1 MRSTPRLR
9 REMKALIG
17 AFGVALALSYAWVLP
32 RIVLDAEDRI
42 FGQQLERLRT
52 EWARQGYA
60 AGALSAP
67 GARAIVD
74 LRAESPEL
82 AALLAELAPGVHEFN
97 DDPLPGLSGTELL
110 IAVEAATERHPKRWL
125 LYDVTGMEALEG
137 PWRPEYLLAVGGGL
151 LLALAATVVGLLA
164 GRRVFVA
171 LEDLERLLSSGPP
184 PPGTR
189 SAAERRDDEVG
200 RIARVWRETDGRLRA
215 ALDRE
220 QRFTRDASHELRT
233 PIATAR
239 GAVELLRAEPDAS
252 PERREELLRRVDTA
266 LLEMGDLVG
275 AFLWLAREPEPEREG
290 LDREEFSLTA
300 LVERILAERATILR
314 PDARVHW
321 ERRGEGRVEGSER
334 LATVV
339 LGNLLGNALV
349 HGTGELWVSVEDACF
364 TVRNSVKPSRAA
376 REAQS
381 FGFGRAICSDL
392 CARFGWRLESW
403 QREDDFFV
411 RVEFRR
417 DSESAAP
424 RS

>member
-1 MRSTPRLR
+1 
-9 REMKALIG
+9 
-17 AFGVALALSYAWVLP
+17 
-32 RIVLDAEDRI
+32 
-42 FGQQLERLRT
+42 
-52 EWARQGYA
+52 
-60 AGALSAP
+60 
-67 GARAIVD
+67 
-74 LRAESPEL
+74 
-82 AALLAELAPGVHEFN
+82 
-97 DDPLPGLSGTELL
+97 
-110 IAVEAATERHPKRWL
+110 
-125 LYDVTGMEALEG
+125 MEALKG

-184 PPGTR
+184 PGTR
-189 SAAERRDDEVG
+189 SAAERREDEVG

-233 PIATAR
+233 PIAAAR
-239 GAVELLRAEPDAS
+239 VAVELLRAEPDAS
-252 PERREELLRRVDTA
+252 PARREELLRRVDTA

-275 AFLWLAREPEPEREG
+275 AFLWLARAPEPEREG

-349 HGTGELWVSVEDACF
+349 HGTGELWVSVEDTCI
-364 TVRNSVKPSRAA
+364 TVRNNVKPSRAA
-376 REAQS
+376 REAQCS
-381 FGFGRAICSDL
+381 GFGRTICFDL

-417 DSESAAP
+417 DFESAAS